1 MTTTVA
7 KRPSSEQR
15 KVRLRDAARC
25 RRSQETEVF
34 YELAHSLPLSRRI
47 TSHLDKA
54 GIMRVTLS
62 YLRMRQLLQSSWTK
76 ATAAVEEEEDPTD
89 AFYQQALAG
98 FIMVMSEDGD
108 MVFLSDNVSKFLGI
122 TQYKRHLSTTS
133 NSQTP
138 NSTMAKTKELSKD
151 TRNKIV
157 DLHQAGKTES
167 AIARAL
173 KMKRG
178 WVFQHDNDP
187 KHTARATK
195 EWLRKKHFK
204 VLEWPSQSPDLNP
217 IENLWRELKIRV
229 AQRQPQNITA
239 LEEIC
244 MEEWAKL
251 PATLELLGQSVYDY
265 VHPCDQEELR
275 DLLTTKPGIFKK
287 KSDSCTECNFF
298 LRLKS
303 TLTSRG
309 KTVNIKSATWKV
321 VHCTG
326 HLETLNQEGEGSS
339 PAGSYMTLLC
349 EPIPHPSCVEF
360 PLDSSTFLTRH
371 NMDLHFNQCDGRVA
385 ELVGYHPNDLIGR
398 SAYDFFHALDFDHL
412 SRSLHILISKGQVCT
427 SRYRFLAKNGGF
439 VWTETQATVLYNNKT
454 SQPEAVVCLNFIL
467 SAVEEAD
474 TVFSIEQTRSA
485 LIEDKMSVIEVDDS
499 EDEISSSSNSELFH
513 RMKDDPEDL
522 LQLAPAAGDTIIPLT
537 EHSELFF
544 GPPSSPNTVPECP
557 KDLCTPKLRQLLSPI
572 FDSTS
577 PSSPEV
583 SLGDEVVMDTGEVEK
598 FFFKPEETQ
607 KKPMEDMDDMDL
619 DMLAPYISMDE
630 DFQLTF
636 LPQLPEAETQTAEAS
651 TTASK
656 KRGLEKEEDIP
667 SLTANWEK
675 RRKNCPIEEEFL
687 LSHSSLMD
695 MQVAGGLEELEPQ
708 RWKQSQLL
716 TDKDP
721 VLGGTQ
727 ALCDTAVSM

>member
-62 YLRMRQLLQSSWTK
+62 YLRMRHLLHSSWTK
-76 ATAAVEEEEDPTD
+76 VSETLEEEEEPTD

-98 FIMVMSEDGD
+98 FILVLSEEGD
-108 MVFLSDNVSKFLGI
+108 MVFLSENVNKFIGI
-122 TQYKRHLSTTS
+122 TQ
-133 NSQTP
+133 
-138 NSTMAKTKELSKD
+138 
-151 TRNKIV
+151 
-157 DLHQAGKTES
+157 
-167 AIARAL
+167 
-173 KMKRG
+173 
-178 WVFQHDNDP
+178 
-187 KHTARATK
+187 
-195 EWLRKKHFK
+195 
-204 VLEWPSQSPDLNP
+204 
-217 IENLWRELKIRV
+217 
-229 AQRQPQNITA
+229 
-239 LEEIC
+239 
-244 MEEWAKL
+244 
-251 PATLELLGQSVYDY
+251 LELLGQCVYDY
-265 VHPCDQEELR
+265 VHPCDQEELK
-275 DLLTTKPGIFKK
+275 DLLTTKPGLFKK
-287 KSDSCTECNFF
+287 KSESCTECNFF

-326 HLETLNQEGEGSS
+326 YMKTLNQEGEASS
-339 PAGSYMTLLC
+339 LAVSYMTLLC

-371 NMDLHFNQCDGRVA
+371 TMDLHFSQCDGRVT

-412 SRSLHILISKGQVCT
+412 TRCLHVLLSKGQVCT

-439 VWTETQATVLYNNKT
+439 VWTETQATVLYNSKT

-474 TVFSIEQTRSA
+474 VVFSIEQTRSD
-485 LIEDKMSVIEVDDS
+485 LMQDKLSVIEVEDSDDEMS
-499 EDEISSSSNSELFH
+499 TSSSELYH
-513 RMKDDPEDL
+513 SLKDDPEDL
-522 LQLAPAAGDTIIPLT
+522 LQLAPAPGDTIIPLT
-537 EHSELFF
+537 GHTELFF
-544 GPPSSPNTVPECP
+544 VPPSSPNSVPKCP
-557 KDLCTPKLRQLLSPI
+557 KELCTPKLRQLLSPI
-572 FDSTS
+572 FDSSCPTS
-577 PSSPEV
+577 PDHSS
-583 SLGDEVVMDTGEVEK
+583 GDEFSMDTGEVEK
-598 FFFKPEETQ
+598 FFADKPEETQ
-607 KKPMEDMDDMDL
+607 KKTMEDMDDLDL

-636 LPQLPEAETQTAEAS
+636 LPKLPEADTQTPEAQ

-656 KRGLEKEEDIP
+656 KRALDEEDDMP
-667 SLTANWEK
+667 SLTSNWEK
-675 RRKNCPIEEEFL
+675 RRKNCPIEDEFL
-687 LSHSSLMD
+687 LSRSSLMD
-695 MQVAGGLEELEPQ
+695 LQVADGLEELDPD
-708 RWKQSQLL
+708 RWKPSQLL
-716 TDKDP
+716 TDRDP
-721 VLGGTQ
+721 VLGATK
-727 ALCDTAVSM
+727 ALCYTAALMRNSFSSQPPDLMAQLTGTISPLA